1 MLNAVYDLLI
11 DDGVIDAKAILHI
24 NKYLMKKHIT
34 IYNFIK
40 SIFITSLS
48 FGKPLMVQNIKYKF
62 LLINHVQFDQYLL
75 V

>member
-11 DDGVIDAKAILHI
+11 DDGVIDAKVILHI
-24 NKYLMKKHIT
+24 NEYFMKKHIT

-62 LLINHVQFDQYLL
+62 LLINHVQFDRYLL
-75 V
+75 I

>member
-48 FGKPLMVQNIKYKF
+48 F
-62 LLINHVQFDQYLL
+62 VQFDQYLL

>member
-24 NKYLMKKHIT
+24 NEYLMKKRIT

-48 FGKPLMVQNIKYKF
+48 F
-62 LLINHVQFDQYLL
+62 VQFDQYLL